1 MATVAAATAIAVPR
15 LTFILARAAVAVTAR
30 AASVVVIVATAAAAA
45 AAAAATVAAATVV
58 TVAAIVPAAITSTAT
73 VASNTSGNAAASGG
87 DSDVFVPE
95 LPGFFSL
102 VPDSFVV
109 VQQLDELLRFLA
121 HASAF
126 IILAFIKVEFS
137 QPADFLQLVPAFLYH
152 TLSAVLDEVLQ
163 QTESLEH

>member
-30 AASVVVIVATAAAAA
+30 AASVVVIVATAAA

-126 IILAFIKVEFS
+126 IILAVIKVEFS